1 MPMMTD
7 EKGNGEIKM
16 VYVFLANGFEEV
28 EALVQV
34 DMLRRCELE
43 VKTVGIGGK
52 FIRGAHGI
60 TVACD
65 IEPTEMSD
73 QDLQAIVLPGGM
85 PGTLNLERSE
95 DVQNMI
101 RHCADHQILIGAIC
115 AAPSILG
122 HMGLLHN
129 KKAVCFPG
137 FEGELT
143 GAQVLDAPV
152 VRDGNIITSKGAG
165 TAFQF
170 SFALAEAL
178 CSPARAEHLKAGVQ
192 WQE

>member
-1 MPMMTD
+1 
-7 EKGNGEIKM
+7 M

-34 DMLRRCELE
+34 DMLRRCELD
-43 VKTVGIGGK
+43 VKTVGIGGQVV
-52 FIRGAHGI
+52 RGSHGI

-65 IEPTEMSD
+65 IMPEEMSMSG
-73 QDLQAIVLPGGM
+73 LQAIVLPGGM
-85 PGTLNLERSE
+85 PGTLNLEQSE
-95 DVQNMI
+95 DVQNAI
-101 RHCADHQILIGAIC
+101 RYCVSQGKIIGAIC

-122 HMGLLHN
+122 HMGLLEN

-143 GAQVLDAPV
+143 GAVVLDVPV

-170 SFALAEAL
+170 AFALAEAL
-178 CSPARAEHLKAGVQ
+178 CSPERAEHLKAGIQ
-192 WQE
+192 WQG

>member
-1 MPMMTD
+1 M
-7 EKGNGEIKM
+7 I
-16 VYVFLANGFEEV
+16 YVFLANGFEEV

-34 DMLRRCELE
+34 DMLRRCELD
-43 VKTVGIGGK
+43 VKTVGIGGPV
-52 FIRGAHGI
+52 IRGSHGI

-65 IEPTEMSD
+65 ITPEEMTCNG
-73 QDLQAIVLPGGM
+73 LQAIVLPGGM

-95 DVQNMI
+95 EVQNMI
-101 RHCADHQILIGAIC
+101 RHCVAQGTIIGAIC

-122 HMGLLHN
+122 HMGLLQN

-143 GAQVLDAPV
+143 GAQVLNVPV

-170 SFALAEAL
+170 AFALAEAI
-178 CSPARAEHLKAGVQ
+178 CSPARAEHLKAGIQ